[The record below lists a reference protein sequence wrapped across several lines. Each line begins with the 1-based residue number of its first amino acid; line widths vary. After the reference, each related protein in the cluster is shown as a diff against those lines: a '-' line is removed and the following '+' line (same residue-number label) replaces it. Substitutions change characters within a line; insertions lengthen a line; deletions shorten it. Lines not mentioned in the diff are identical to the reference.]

1 MKNWSGCSNSLIRSL
16 SIFLGLFFVVTTHG
30 VAQNFENPSLSQS
43 LNAPLTPQSTFYNNA
58 QFNVADTTIAGEV
71 YPDPKSVL
79 YKSLL
84 IPGWGQIVNKQVWKV
99 PIIYGLLAGLAG
111 YSIYL
116 TKKYHDYR
124 AAYYNQNPDIPDN
137 DMRFGSTPAYLE
149 GANLSSLQS
158 NRNFFHNRR
167 DFIYITIVLA
177 YGLNAIDAYIFAHLR
192 SFDVSEDLSM
202 RATMKPQILAHS
214 SPGLTLSFELFNSN
228 K

>member
-1 MKNWSGCSNSLIRSL
+1 MKNWSVCSNFLIRSL
-16 SIFLGLFFVVTTHG
+16 SVFLVLFFVVIAQG
-30 VAQNFENPSLSQS
+30 VAQNLSNPSLSQS
-43 LNAPLTPQSTFYNNA
+43 LDAPVTTRSILYS
-58 QFNVADTTIAGEV
+58 NVQPNLSDTTIAGEV

-79 YKSLL
+79 YKSLF
-84 IPGWGQIVNKQVWKV
+84 IPGWGQIINKQAWKV
-99 PIIYGLLAGLAG
+99 PIIYGLLAGLTG

-124 AAYYNQNPDIPDN
+124 AAYYNQHPEIPGD

-149 GANLSSLQS
+149 GANLSSLRS
-158 NRNFFHNRR
+158 NRDFLHNRR
-167 DFIYITIVLA
+167 DFIYITIALA

-202 RATMKPQILAHS
+202 RATMKPQILAYS
-214 SPGLTLSFELFNSN
+214 SPGFTLSFELFNSN